1 MPLTD
6 IAVRKAKPA
15 DRPIKL
21 SDGGGMYLLV
31 KPDGARYWR
40 MDYRW
45 NGRRGTLAFG
55 VYPTVTLAEARDA
68 RSTAKKQ
75 LAAGIDPAAQKKLN
89 RLTSETANRNT
100 FRLIADEWL
109 DKCARE
115 GTSPNTLS
123 KLAWLLSLSDSAIGS
138 RPISEITAMELLGVL
153 RQVEGRG
160 RYDTARR
167 LRGTCGRVFRFAIAT
182 GRATHDLSVDLHG
195 ALVVAKEKHRA
206 AVTEPEKVG
215 ALLRAIE
222 EYDGY
227 RPILFAL
234 RLAPYVFVRPGE
246 LRKAEWAEFD
256 LAKAEW
262 RIPADKMK
270 MGLPHRVPL
279 AKQSL
284 AVLRELQNVTGGGR
298 YLFPSVRSYVQPISE
313 NTLNAALRRLGFTK
327 DEVTTHGF
335 RTTAS
340 TNLNQMGLWSSD
352 AIERQL
358 AHKEPNA
365 VRHAYMHAAEFWD
378 ERVRM
383 MQAWADTLDEW
394 RGDNAVLD
402 FGSSRARAA
411 SR

>member
-215 ALLRAIE
+215 A
-222 EYDGY
+222 
-227 RPILFAL
+227 
-234 RLAPYVFVRPGE
+234 
-246 LRKAEWAEFD
+246 
-256 LAKAEW
+256 
-262 RIPADKMK
+262 
-270 MGLPHRVPL
+270 
-279 AKQSL
+279 
-284 AVLRELQNVTGGGR
+284 
-298 YLFPSVRSYVQPISE
+298 
-313 NTLNAALRRLGFTK
+313 
-327 DEVTTHGF
+327 
-335 RTTAS
+335 
-340 TNLNQMGLWSSD
+340 SS
-352 AIERQL
+352 
-358 AHKEPNA
+358 
-365 VRHAYMHAAEFWD
+365 
-378 ERVRM
+378 
-383 MQAWADTLDEW
+383 
-394 RGDNAVLD
+394 
-402 FGSSRARAA
+402 ARD
-411 SR
+411 